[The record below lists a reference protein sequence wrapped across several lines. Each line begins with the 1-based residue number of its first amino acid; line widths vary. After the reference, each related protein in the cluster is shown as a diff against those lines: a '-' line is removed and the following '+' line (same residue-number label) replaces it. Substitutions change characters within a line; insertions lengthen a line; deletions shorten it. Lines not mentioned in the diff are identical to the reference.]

1 MSWVT
6 VTCEVIGDESMQRT
20 CPESQSAP
28 RSRETPQGS
37 ETLPGPLRTKATAHT
52 CHSDLGAWRA
62 AHLTKGREGEEGRE
76 GSGPLALGGG
86 GAGAGTWKSE
96 DQARRQASTQPPG
109 VTYRNKCRW
118 QRRDWGQ
125 AQMTPASPDSAK
137 GAGEPEGR
145 CGRSDQPAE
154 AVAAKC
160 GLSGGPPPCG

>member
-6 VTCEVIGDESMQRT
+6 VTCEVIGDEGMQRT

-52 CHSDLGAWRA
+52 CHSDLGPWRA
-62 AHLTKGREGEEGRE
+62 ADLTKGKDGEEGGE
-76 GSGPLALGGG
+76 GSGPLALRGGRQPG
-86 GAGAGTWKSE
+86 SLRIRPGV
-96 DQARRQASTQPPG
+96 RQAHSLPASL
-109 VTYRNKCRW
+109 RNKCRW

-125 AQMTPASPDSAK
+125 AQMTPASPDLAK

-145 CGRSDQPAE
+145 CGRSVQPAE

-160 GLSGGPPPCG
+160 GLSGEPLPCG